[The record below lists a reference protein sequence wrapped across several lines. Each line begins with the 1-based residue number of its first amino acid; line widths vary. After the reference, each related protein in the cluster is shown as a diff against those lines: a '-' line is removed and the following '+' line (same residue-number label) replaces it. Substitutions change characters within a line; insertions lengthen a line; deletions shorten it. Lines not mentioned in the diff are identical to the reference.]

1 MAAGMGWK
9 SQGIVTGIGV
19 LRLGRRK
26 TGTPSLKMTPIEG

>member
-19 LRLGRRK
+19 LRLGRRN
-26 TGTPSLKMTPIEG
+26 TGAALAQDDTD